1 MNINNDLNREHINL
15 MSTILFVSSLFIFLF
30 NSAVFKDIQ
39 FVVIFTFLFIIFGI
53 MIMLLALMKEN
64 TEKFKEIVMQSFILL
79 ASVVETK
86 TEGRGISE
94 IEFNRYGA
102 SVRVFILDSKK
113 DEVNNLLDFVM
124 DFLKLKDES
133 CYYQSMQMVK
143 IDKKDEIPKV
153 RKSLKKRIREE
164 QMGMKE

>member
-1 MNINNDLNREHINL
+1 
-15 MSTILFVSSLFIFLF
+15 
-30 NSAVFKDIQ
+30 
-39 FVVIFTFLFIIFGI
+39 